1 MCVCVSVCPCVRVC
15 VRVCVCV
22 LYSCRVLVV
31 YMAVM
36 HLMVFGILYYNA
48 HHVHYGCDPTLDHLH
63 KGGMVPGHLN
73 SY

>member
-1 MCVCVSVCPCVRVC
+1 
-15 VRVCVCV
+15 
-22 LYSCRVLVV
+22 
-31 YMAVM
+31 MAVM